1 MAFQT
6 RPCLETRQHGYWGAL
21 GQRCNSGP
29 GRLAPVR
36 AQASAFA
43 TGRLGG
49 ATAATRGWRKST
61 ATAQEGQGGEPRRRE
76 QIGGVRVKFT
86 AFGLEVKH
94 EKHPSDHRSVGR
106 YLYAGNSADS
116 QSHGPIQCSAR
127 TNAKS
132 KRSPRECAG
141 PYKSLRTRRR
151 TDSLHNRTVCAPIAI
166 GCHNWNCRFCWHG
179 RRELA

>member
-1 MAFQT
+1 M
-6 RPCLETRQHGYWGAL
+6 
-21 GQRCNSGP
+21 
-29 GRLAPVR
+29 
-36 AQASAFA
+36 A
-43 TGRLGG
+43 TGAPLGRDAILARVVWLRFGLKPRLS
-49 ATAATRGWRKST
+49 R
-61 ATAQEGQGGEPRRRE
+61 QGGSEVPRLQRGVGESLQQPPKRGRVGN
-76 QIGGVRVKFT
+76 QGVGNRLGGVRVKFT